1 MKKQFSL
8 PWHGNAKKHPH
19 APPHFRQDPVTV
31 AVIDEKLQKGWST
44 EKVSSSNLLLKR
56 NFILEISTLTKFPQD
71 AVIVFIQ
78 LIPDFGIFV
87 RTDNWNQS
95 LPSNNC
101 KYKIIL
107 LRYYKVEFFWPKTPK
122 FGDLGSKFW
131 KASVKFNINT
141 FEIGYLQNFVKIK
154 KSILFT
160 PILLGILAQNFRK
173 RISNL
178 KSAPSK

>member
-1 MKKQFSL
+1 M
-8 PWHGNAKKHPH
+8 
-19 APPHFRQDPVTV
+19 
-31 AVIDEKLQKGWST
+31 
-44 EKVSSSNLLLKR
+44 
-56 NFILEISTLTKFPQD
+56 
-71 AVIVFIQ
+71 
-78 LIPDFGIFV
+78 
-87 RTDNWNQS
+87 
-95 LPSNNC
+95 
-101 KYKIIL
+101 IL